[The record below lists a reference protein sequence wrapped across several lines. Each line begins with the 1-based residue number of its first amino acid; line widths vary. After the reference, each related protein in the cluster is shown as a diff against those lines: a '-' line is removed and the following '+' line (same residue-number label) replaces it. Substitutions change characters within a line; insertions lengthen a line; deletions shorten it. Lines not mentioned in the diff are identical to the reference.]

1 MANMCQELAIRAVTE
16 CANLYKFDASD
27 AIRRLGLNENVKIM
41 NKKAPDAV
49 AKKGDTQKKEIVA
62 KPAFPL
68 PYNGELNELLC
79 HALCYNGGLYTQ
91 CQMVGTVLA
100 ENGEL
105 QLCKKCKTK
114 YDSNESVLEHGTI
127 QQRLAVGIMDYI
139 DPSGKKPVAYT
150 KIMKKRDLT
159 EEAVLE
165 EASKFNIQIDPIHF
179 VSTEEQAKR
188 GRPSCKKEKPEKQPT
203 GAAKGRPKKSKKVV
217 QITGNNDD
225 LFAALVAEAKE
236 ESNDEEVEVEVEVEV
251 EEQKNYK
258 SNALNAAAEFTQKV
272 IENAEENV
280 DSEKESTEKEAL
292 KAAEKAEKEAAKAE
306 KEAAKAEKEAA
317 KAAEKAEKEAKKAA
331 EKAEKG
337 AKKEAKKVTEKP
349 EKETKKPEKETKKPE
364 KETKKAEKVAEKE
377 TKKPVEKVEE
387 PVDDDEEDVVD
398 KIKVDGKDYLKS
410 QKTGI
415 IYDYEKHIKE
425 GKQVMIG
432 KWNKWKNVID
442 FYSTPIE
449 EEEEEEEEYDEESDY
464 DD

>member
-68 PYNGELNELLC
+68 PYNGELNKLLC

-91 CQMVGTVLA
+91 CQMEFTVLA

-127 QQRLAVGIMDYI
+127 QQRRAVGIMDYI

-236 ESNDEEVEVEVEVEV
+236 ESNDD
-251 EEQKNYK
+251 N
-258 SNALNAAAEFTQKV
+258 
-272 IENAEENV
+272 
-280 DSEKESTEKEAL
+280 D
-292 KAAEKAEKEAAKAE
+292 
-306 KEAAKAEKEAA
+306 
-317 KAAEKAEKEAKKAA
+317 
-331 EKAEKG
+331 
-337 AKKEAKKVTEKP
+337 
-349 EKETKKPEKETKKPE
+349 
-364 KETKKAEKVAEKE
+364 
-377 TKKPVEKVEE
+377 
-387 PVDDDEEDVVD
+387 
-398 KIKVDGKDYLKS
+398 
-410 QKTGI
+410 
-415 IYDYEKHIKE
+415 
-425 GKQVMIG
+425 
-432 KWNKWKNVID
+432 
-442 FYSTPIE
+442 
-449 EEEEEEEEYDEESDY
+449 
-464 DD
+464 